1 MAAEQVVEA
10 TILAVEPDGN
20 GWTKIR
26 TDQGDFSTKFPEPIA
41 EAQANL
47 GQRGLIAYEEGQA
60 RQKADGSGWWPTPR
74 YFKRIAAT
82 GYQQPQPFAGQPQQ
96 QPQPMHPSVQAFQE
110 RMQQAQPPQ
119 PTLGPPP
126 PQRDESRELR
136 IMRQTAGKLAVH
148 TMALVPSEQRT
159 FQNQVAIA
167 EAWVRYF
174 VSGPPEV
181 RVAQQEQA
189 MAAVGM
195 HPDGDDI
202 PF

>member
-10 TILAVEPDGN
+10 TILAVEPEGN
-20 GWTKIR
+20 GWVKIR
-26 TDQGDFSTKFPEPIA
+26 TDQGELTTKWPEPIA
-41 EAQANL
+41 EAQAHM
-47 GQRGLIAYEEGQA
+47 GQRVPIAYETGEA
-60 RQKADGSGWWPTPR
+60 RQGRNGQWYPAPR
-74 YFKRIAAT
+74 YFKRVVP
-82 GYQQPQPFAGQPQQ
+82 GYQQPQGVAP
-96 QPQPMHPSVQAFQE
+96 QPQPLGQTMVQP
-110 RMQQAQPPQ
+110 QPPQ
-119 PTLGPPP
+119 PSL
-126 PQRDESRELR
+126 PQPIAQQQVNTTPRPDESVREMR

-148 TMALVPSEQRT
+148 TMALVPSDQRT
-159 FQNQVAIA
+159 FANQVAIA

-174 VSGPPEV
+174 MSGPPEV